1 MKPDAENWGMTTSE
15 HGGSALG
22 EVASWGSVGYAGR
35 AFAPSD
41 QTYAGVSAGRLNYT
55 HRADSGEFPK
65 AFCGGELAN
74 LVPLVLSSMWES
86 AFALEAG
93 PLTTWSN

>member
-1 MKPDAENWGMTTSE
+1 MESQRERQT
-15 HGGSALG
+15 ALG
-22 EVASWGSVGYAGR
+22 EVASWGSVGYVGR

-41 QTYAGVSAGRLNYT
+41 QTYPGVSAGRINYT
-55 HRADSGEFPK
+55 HRADSGDHPA
-65 AFCGGELAN
+65 AFCGGQLAN

-93 PLTTWSN
+93 PLTTWGN

>member
-1 MKPDAENWGMTTSE
+1 MNGSE
-15 HGGSALG
+15 RIGETVLG
-22 EVASWGSVGYAGR
+22 AVASWGAVGYAGR

-41 QTYAGVSAGRLNYT
+41 HTYGGVSAGHMNYT
-55 HRADSGEFPK
+55 HRADSGDYPM
-65 AFCGGELAN
+65 AFSGGALAN